1 MISNIE
7 FDIDTMEDNFSRNK
21 HNISEMIKLRNIVI
35 RKNSVL
41 ESDLN
46 NCKIKTETV
55 IKKLEQNMFNQEMKV
70 MAIILTRSYGEYSDE
85 TEYYGRYMSH
95 HAEITKKEGK
105 NLCLISS
112 QGLHL
117 TLSSLKE

>member
-70 MAIILTRSYGEYSDE
+70 MAIILTRSYGKYSDE

-95 HAEITKKEGK
+95 HVEITKEEGK

>member
-1 MISNIE
+1 MISNVE
-7 FDIDTMEDNFSRNK
+7 LDMKTMEDNFSK
-21 HNISEMIKLRNIVI
+21 SKDNISEMVKLRSVII

-46 NCKIKTETV
+46 NCKIKTETI

-70 MAIILTRSYGEYSDE
+70 MAIILTRNYGKYSDE
-85 TEYYGRYMSH
+85 TEYYGLYISH
-95 HAEITKKEGK
+95 HAEIIKEK
-105 NLCLISS
+105 EKHLCLISS